1 MSIEII
7 LFGVI
12 ALVLVFDFAL
22 KGINKKN
29 IQDDVD
35 RIGEEQSKKKP
46 FNFNYILARKR
57 NILTFI
63 LLVILFKP
71 IINFQFFTEEE
82 EFINTEKKF
91 PAPDKREDLIDLAN
105 INKEVGKIYKNHLTV
120 KKHSRDTIDEK

>member
-63 LLVILFKP
+63 FIVILFKP
-71 IINFQFFTEEE
+71 IIIFQFFLVC
-82 EFINTEKKF
+82 FS
-91 PAPDKREDLIDLAN
+91 LIVISCHVSLFFLILRFA
-105 INKEVGKIYKNHLTV
+105 
-120 KKHSRDTIDEK
+120 SFTICTGSYPKAL